1 VLVSLLLLLLLPLLL
16 LPLPLLLLLLP
27 LLLLLLLLELLGLT
41 LRLPLSLLLLLLR
54 ALSLLRLS
62 LSVAWCC
69 ARAVEASATVRASES
84 EQAATYVHAAL
95 FKFVFMAFLRV
106 WPVRESVRCK
116 RRVAS
121 AVKLRA
127 RAGPIR
133 HAGRAIADEIY
144 TRPASQS
151 RTLKACHGKR
161 SLIKRA
167 SE

>member
-1 VLVSLLLLLLLPLLL
+1 VPVSPLLLLLLPLLL
-16 LPLPLLLLLLP
+16 LPLLLLP
-27 LLLLLLLLELLGLT
+27 LLLLLLPLELLGLS
-41 LRLPLSLLLLLLR
+41 LRLPLSSLRLLLR
-54 ALSLLRLS
+54 VLSLLRLS

-69 ARAVEASATVRASES
+69 ARTVEASATVSASES
-84 EQAATYVHAAL
+84 EQAATDADTAL

-106 WPVRESVRCK
+106 WPVRESMRCK

-144 TRPASQS
+144 TRLTAQS
-151 RTLKACHGKR
+151 RTLKTCHGKR
-161 SLIKRA
+161 SYVRHALL
-167 SE
+167 SLF

>member
-1 VLVSLLLLLLLPLLL
+1 VLASPLLLPLLPL
-16 LPLPLLLLLLP
+16 LLLLLLLLP
-27 LLLLLLLLELLGLT
+27 LLLLLLLLGLS
-41 LRLPLSLLLLLLR
+41 LRLPLSSLRLLLR

-84 EQAATYVHAAL
+84 EQAATDADTAL
-95 FKFVFMAFLRV
+95 FKFVFIAYLRV
-106 WPVRESVRCK
+106 WPVRESVRCQ

-144 TRPASQS
+144 TRPAAQS

-161 SLIKRA
+161 SYIVMQ
-167 SE
+167 

>member
-1 VLVSLLLLLLLPLLL
+1 
-16 LPLPLLLLLLP
+16 
-27 LLLLLLLLELLGLT
+27 LLGLS
-41 LRLPLSLLLLLLR
+41 LRLPLSLLLLLR

-69 ARAVEASATVRASES
+69 ARAVEASATVSASES
-84 EQAATYVHAAL
+84 EQAATDADTAL

-144 TRPASQS
+144 TRLTAQS

-161 SLIKRA
+161 SDTGMQDGIRLMIERGRGQA
-167 SE
+167 HLPDLSTDVR

>member
-1 VLVSLLLLLLLPLLL
+1 VPASLPLLPPPLLL
-16 LPLPLLLLLLP
+16 LPL

-41 LRLPLSLLLLLLR
+41 LRLPPSSLRLLLR

-62 LSVAWCC
+62 LSVVWCC

-84 EQAATYVHAAL
+84 EHVATDAHAAL

-106 WPVRESVRCK
+106 WPARESMRCK

-144 TRPASQS
+144 TLLTVQS
-151 RTLKACHGKR
+151 RTLKTYPC
-161 SLIKRA
+161 SQM
-167 SE
+167 